1 MTRFLHDVAFA
12 PIDKTAF
19 LFAFPVE
26 PPRVSWKFPAIASSF
41 EFPPA
46 AVSAAD
52 DVSWLVVVV
61 TVVVVVVVAAAAK
74 RFGIEYVSDSQY
86 RQKRIPL
93 IAFLSPFSTTEAS
106 LHFRRLLNELD

>member
-1 MTRFLHDVAFA
+1 MSFLSCTIRRPSGLSSCVQLIRFLHDIAFA

-26 PPRVSWKFPAIASSF
+26 PPRASRKFPAIASSF
-41 EFPPA
+41 ESPPA

-61 TVVVVVVVAAAAK
+61 VVVVVVVAAEMPSSSFLTK
-74 RFGIEYVSDSQY
+74 FF
-86 RQKRIPL
+86 L
-93 IAFLSPFSTTEAS
+93 ICF
-106 LHFRRLLNELD
+106 